1 MSGQIP
7 PAVNTEY
14 LEALYAQFLDDVT
27 KVQEKTTAGDRLSG
41 WFTRSRKFDPLQ
53 ERFAEDMENAM
64 KALYDSA
71 PDSQAVKDV
80 LLYVYT
86 KHVQVSKN
94 HPSYLMILAVHRY
107 TMDLIGLLDPK
118 DAADLL
124 EIYQLRL
131 PKKEQM
137 PVNTEV
143 AKLLKKQAK

>member
-1 MSGQIP
+1 MSDQNP

-14 LEALYAQFLDDVT
+14 LETLYAQFLDEVA
-27 KVQEKTTAGDRLSG
+27 KVQEKTTTGDRLSG
-41 WFTRSRKFDPLQ
+41 WFTGSRKFDPLQ
-53 ERFAEDMENAM
+53 ERFAADMENAM
-64 KALYDSA
+64 KAFFEST
-71 PDSQAVKDV
+71 PDPQAVKDV

-86 KHVQVSKN
+86 KHVQVSKK
-94 HPSYLMILAVHRY
+94 HPAYLMVLAVHRY
-107 TMDLIGLLDPK
+107 TKDLIGLLDPR

-143 AKLLKKQAK
+143 VKLLKKQAK